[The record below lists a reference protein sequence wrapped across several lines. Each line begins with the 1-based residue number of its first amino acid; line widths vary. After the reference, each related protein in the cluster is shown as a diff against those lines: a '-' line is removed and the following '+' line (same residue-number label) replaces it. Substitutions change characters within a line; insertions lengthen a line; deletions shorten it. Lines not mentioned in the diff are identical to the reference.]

1 MAAAQTTETIPMT
14 KTMPNKLPIQ
24 IIGPTTLRRARDEYT
39 GRWGRPWP
47 ESDSYLAELIIDA
60 KDALG
65 LPPRSKAKPNEVRE
79 DTLQLMRLDHEF

>member
-1 MAAAQTTETIPMT
+1 MT
-14 KTMPNKLPIQ
+14 QAMPNKLPIQ
-24 IIGPTTLRRARDEYT
+24 IIGPMTLKRARDDYT
-39 GRWGRPWP
+39 GRWARPWP

-65 LPPRSKAKPNEVRE
+65 LPPSSKAKRDEVRE